1 MTGGLCPDIDLA
13 ILVLTAVVVL
23 VGCPEAQFLIIVEL
37 VGDVALDEQV
47 TGALTRCLD
56 MVGEGRDVD
65 GVGASSSED
74 LL

>member
-1 MTGGLCPDIDLA
+1 M
-13 ILVLTAVVVL
+13 VVL
-23 VGCPEAQFLIIVEL
+23 VGCPEAKLLIVVEL
-37 VGDVALDEQV
+37 VGDVTLDEQV
-47 TGALTRCLD
+47 TGTLTRCLD